1 MVLVRVWSTD
11 KSRKKLLNI
20 NDGEDLK
27 RQAIAKGLARYVY
40 LLIGPPSYHTKRI
53 RECPN

>member
-20 NDGEDLK
+20 SDGEDLK
-27 RQAIAKGLARYVY
+27 RQAIAKGLARYVQ
-40 LLIGPPSYHTKRI
+40 
-53 RECPN
+53 